1 MSVHLVTGFSDN
13 SRPQSNALACD
24 AEVLILSRDGELIS
38 DVETALEG
46 AHPVQHARR
55 TALAIDMLTERNVGV
70 LVTDAANERAAFQVL
85 ARRLER
91 QFPHLVIVGVGDR
104 DEAVSLIELF
114 NDGLVDRILL
124 KPLSV
129 DQVRQQVQSAL
140 RQHLRGADGN
150 HEVPIAPEDPPDW
163 DEDNTE
169 PQSDIWLVGS
179 RPDVLPSEP
188 RSDILLAEP
197 RPDVSLA
204 QTQAGV
210 SLAKSLPAVWI
221 APSLPVAN
229 RASRKPLL
237 IGGVA
242 AALVAAFA
250 LALMLQGSEL
260 TGWRDRVDGSTSPA
274 TRAAASAQSPSDV
287 QRALATASAALR
299 ESRYISP
306 AQDNALDHYLGVLE
320 IEPEH
325 SQAMAGLD
333 TITGVLL
340 QQAQTA
346 LSKND
351 PEDAL
356 AARRLARDLRP
367 DHPAMRFVNA
377 AFADHG
383 KSLIASTD
391 LAFEPD
397 DLSRASAQLDLAA
410 RFLPPG
416 SADLAVAR
424 ARLVERRSQLAID
437 DRLALAN
444 ERMEASN
451 LTVSENDSAE
461 FHLLALRADYP
472 EDEKV
477 ASGLE
482 RLADMLLKRSDAAI
496 LGEDFAAA
504 ARWLNKADELGA
516 REEALTARR
525 EALANVARQTAAAEA
540 VLNEEAALTEA
551 ALQEELALAAA
562 ALQEELALSEAG
574 LNEAASFAGPESE
587 TVVAGTLETGDR
599 EPVLVASTT
608 QMVTNPEAGA
618 GVEVDTGSVEI
629 RARDAAHGGARV
641 SAPRLGPRHRWLDRP
656 RVHCHGN
663 RPDARHRG
671 HRREVPRLVRP
682 GRDRSRRAMAVPAR
696 AQERPA
702 NRAPGESTPPVHPR
716 RIIKNNQVPGTG
728 TFFKECS
735 RAIRPQRRQSEQPC
749 RLSAAGSLR

>member
-1 MSVHLVTGFSDN
+1 MSVHLVIGFSDN
-13 SRPQSNALACD
+13 SRPHSNALACD
-24 AEVLILSRDGELIS
+24 AEVLILSRDSELIS

-150 HEVPIAPEDPPDW
+150 HEVSVAPVDPPDW

-169 PQSDIWLVGS
+169 PQSDIWLGGP

-204 QTQAGV
+204 
-210 SLAKSLPAVWI
+210 KSLPAVWI
-221 APSLPVAN
+221 APSLLVAN

-242 AALVAAFA
+242 AAFVAAFA

-260 TGWRDRVDGSTSPA
+260 TGWRDRLDGSTSPA

-287 QRALATASAALR
+287 QRALAAASAALR

-306 AQDNALDHYLGVLE
+306 AEDNALDHYLAVLE

-333 TITGVLL
+333 TIAGVLL

-346 LSKND
+346 LSKNEA
-351 PEDAL
+351 EDAL

-367 DHPAMRFVNA
+367 DHPAIRFVNT

-397 DLSRASAQLDLAA
+397 DLSRASEQLDLAA

-444 ERMEASN
+444 ERMEANN
-451 LTVSENDSAE
+451 LTVPENDSAE
-461 FHLLALRADYP
+461 FHLLALRTDHP

-477 ASGLE
+477 TSGLE

-562 ALQEELALSEAG
+562 AMQEELALSEAG
-574 LNEAASFAGPESE
+574 LDEAASFAGPESE

-608 QMVTNPEAGA
+608 QIVTNPEAGA

-629 RARDAAHGGARV
+629 SELEMLRMV
-641 SAPRLGPRHRWLDRP
+641 EPEYP
-656 RVHCHGN
+656 
-663 RPDARHRG
+663 
-671 HRREVPRLVRP
+671 
-682 GRDRSRRAMAVPAR
+682 RRAWVRDIDGWIDLEFTVTEMG
-696 AQERPA
+696 Q
-702 NRAPGESTPPVHPR
+702 T
-716 RIIKNNQVPGTG
+716 
-728 TFFKECS
+728 
-735 RAIRPQRRQSEQPC
+735 RAIEVTGAKSRGWFDRAAIEAVEQWQFRPELKNGQPIERRAKV
-749 RLSAAGSLR
+749 RLQFTREE